1 MAEHHQVVNVC
12 GAEAG
17 TSVVNQS
24 IFAGTQRRKLSFI
37 LHKALTSLCNLQVL
51 VAHLCPTL
59 CDPMDYSPPGSSVHG
74 DSSGKNTGVGCHS
87 LLQGIFLTQE
97 SNPGLP
103 HCRQLLDCL
112 SQQGS
117 RNLQNQIYF
126 ETRKPSLCRIPSF
139 HLWTPWVAGWL
150 PPQGCAWQA
159 SSTPGPWPVLRCLGL
174 PSPPLGLFK
183 QYFNLQRCIEYFL
196 IPSPNMI

>member
-1 MAEHHQVVNVC
+1 MATHSSILAWRIPWTEEPGGLQPMAEHHQVVNVC

-74 DSSGKNTGVGCHS
+74 DSSGKNTGVGCHA
-87 LLQGIFLTQE
+87 LFQGIFLTQGL
-97 SNPGLP
+97 NPGLP
-103 HCRQLLDCL
+103 YCRQILYHL
-112 SQQGS
+112 SHQGS
-117 RNLQNQIYF
+117 
-126 ETRKPSLCRIPSF
+126 SRI
-139 HLWTPWVAGWL
+139 LEWVADPFCRGT
-150 PPQGCAWQA
+150 
-159 SSTPGPWPVLRCLGL
+159 S
-174 PSPPLGLFK
+174 
-183 QYFNLQRCIEYFL
+183 
-196 IPSPNMI
+196 